1 MSIGFPPTGR
11 ASAHPTGP
19 VRRRRVRADRSQDG
33 ARPPGTAV
41 RCETRRM
48 QRTPGDLIS
57 RSATGTGTRRPHL
70 HLFSRQGDAPFGNGS
85 LYVCRCGVVRPAM

>member
-1 MSIGFPPTGR
+1 
-11 ASAHPTGP
+11 
-19 VRRRRVRADRSQDG
+19 
-33 ARPPGTAV
+33 
-41 RCETRRM
+41 M